1 MARQI
6 DIISTSTGIHHLEFG
21 LNNDELAGFSLQM
34 WITHY
39 GARAVDWMQSL
50 GMTFITFM
58 GGDLWVHNDDSVPRC
73 NLFGE
78 QKDYIVGIVA
88 NEEPTKV
95 KVLDSL
101 GIHSDGQW
109 EIMEIII
116 PPNLNY
122 PNGMYSKIPKE
133 QFKKRDGVWKARFM
147 RNMKSSS
154 DTASVLEALTGE
166 PLRGY
171 EAYMVLKNVNNPTG
185 EQVKLF
191 KVDINATSSRV

>member
-1 MARQI
+1 M
-6 DIISTSTGIHHLEFG
+6 
-21 LNNDELAGFSLQM
+21 
-34 WITHY
+34 
-39 GARAVDWMQSL
+39 
-50 GMTFITFM
+50 
-58 GGDLWVHNDDSVPRC
+58 
-73 NLFGE
+73 
-78 QKDYIVGIVA
+78 GIVT

-109 EIMEIII
+109 EITEITI
-116 PPNLNY
+116 PPSLNY
-122 PNGMYSKIPKE
+122 PVGMYSKIPKE

-147 RNMKSSS
+147 RNMKTTT
-154 DTASVLEALTGE
+154 DTASVLDALTGE

-191 KVDINATSSRV
+191 KVDVNSSSSRV